1 MVRTFICNIIMG
13 KSWANSSL
21 SKLLLFLFLHQH
33 VYLKKVNVGHK
44 ISNVFTPFSC
54 VARTKLSWVFLQHWN
69 IERKFVLRI
78 WVNNYPKSLVGIMY
92 IIIGTFITSKI
103 WYKLITKLVVHRGE
117 LKNIGMIV
125 NLDMYF
131 YCLEVITNL
140 HSYWRKSL
148 LFIMYKPSSSLCV
161 AWNQLLLVFHITL
174 KHYCLGNLFS
184 M

>member
-1 MVRTFICNIIMG
+1 MQYNYG
-13 KSWANSSL
+13 QSWANNSL
-21 SKLLLFLFLHQH
+21 SKLLFLFLHQH

-44 ISNVFTPFSC
+44 ISNVFTPFHVSQEQNY
-54 VARTKLSWVFLQHWN
+54 LEYSWN
-69 IERKFVLRI
+69 MERIIFLRI
-78 WVNNYPKSLVGIMY
+78 WVNNYPKSLVEIMY
-92 IIIGTFITSKI
+92 IVNGTLITSKI
-103 WYKLITKLVVHRGE
+103 WYKLITKLVVHKGE

-148 LFIMYKPSSSLCV
+148 LFITNEPSSSLCV
-161 AWNQLLLVFHITL
+161 AWNKLLLAFHITL
-174 KHYCLGNLFS
+174 KHYCFGNLFS